1 MYTVLL
7 TDDEKSVTESLK
19 NNVPWVNLG
28 VETILTA
35 SDGYQ
40 AMDILNKNL
49 VDLLITDIRMP
60 RMDGLDLLKH
70 VRVQYPD
77 IHCILLT
84 AYGEFDYAMQAL
96 KLGVDNYLMKPMQI
110 QELTETIENAF
121 DNVYIKR
128 ENRESLFRENI
139 MRRWLSGNIS
149 SDELGEKTVLID
161 INIYLSEYC
170 VIAMRKKNAVV
181 SFQAFGQECIKRFPS
196 NLEFSSVWD
205 NSGNYIIL
213 VGGNQISREALAE
226 IMRQEAAS
234 FTITNLVRISIGE
247 LVTNRNNVTMSY
259 QSACSLLDSPSSSSQ
274 ESIHLYS
281 PEIQQPYKS
290 TLDFADKDL
299 SPIVQRA
306 MKYITKNYSKGV
318 SMKEFCNELNVS
330 ASYLGYL
337 FKKETGMY
345 FNTFL
350 LEFRMAKA
358 IDLLCESGTKI
369 NDIAELTGYSTPNYF
384 ITSFKN
390 KTGLSPL
397 KYREMYGGMHL

>member
-7 TDDEKSVTESLK
+7 TDDEKSVIESLK
-19 NNVPWVNLG
+19 NDVPWATLG
-28 VETILTA
+28 VETIFTA
-35 SDGYQ
+35 NDGHQ
-40 AMDILNKNL
+40 AINIIKKNR

-60 RMDGLDLLKH
+60 RMDGLELLKW
-70 VRVQYPD
+70 VRSQYPD

-110 QELTETIENAF
+110 QELTETIENAL
-121 DNVYIKR
+121 DNIYIKR
-128 ENRESLFRENI
+128 ENREALFRENI
-139 MRRWLSGNIS
+139 MRRWLAGNIS
-149 SDELGEKTVLID
+149 SAELGEKTVMID

-170 VIAMRKKNAVV
+170 TIAMRKRSASV
-181 SFQAFGQECIKRFPS
+181 SFTAFGLECVKQFPS

-213 VGGNQISREALAE
+213 VGGDQIIREDLALTL
-226 IMRQEAAS
+226 RQVAAS
-234 FTITNLVRISIGE
+234 FSITNLVDISIGE
-247 LVTNRNNVTMSY
+247 LVTDRSNVPMSY
-259 QSACSLLDSPSSSSQ
+259 QSACSLLDAPPSN
-274 ESIHLYS
+274 ETIRLYS
-281 PEIQQPYKS
+281 HEIQQPYTN
-290 TLDFADKDL
+290 TLDCGNKDL
-299 SPIVQRA
+299 SPIVIRA
-306 MKYITKNYSKGV
+306 IKYITGHYSDGV
-318 SMKEFCNELNVS
+318 SMKEFCNEINVS

-345 FNTFL
+345 FNTYL

-358 IDLLCESGTKI
+358 IDLLCNSGIKI

-397 KYREMYGGMHL
+397 KYREMYGGKHI